1 MHDFLR
7 KKQQNS
13 IFWEDLI
20 KKLFWVGF
28 GWSLGGVWV
37 EFGWSLGG
45 VWVGVNKFNY

>member
-20 KKLFWVGF
+20 KKTV
-28 GWSLGGVWV
+28 LGGVWV
-37 EFGWSLGG
+37 EFGWGLGG
-45 VWVGVNKFNY
+45 VWVEFGWG